1 MPKKDKLGIL
11 DLETL
16 DATWSKSAEVGML
29 QWILKLINAEKF
41 KKLTSGL
48 ANLDKG
54 ESDRE
59 EKELYEQ
66 YKSFGSA
73 LRLNDDDD
81 YTLDDVEQTMR
92 HFILAHDKSFNA
104 KGIKSLDRGKYEIDD
119 AVAYYIKESFL
130 RYLDSPQKKGDLDKA
145 FKAVKKG
152 GVKKPFP
159 SAMQGYVPEVIQN
172 IMNEFLDIEG
182 KREGKVPLNI
192 TNIIES
198 YSTSEDIKLSTLKD
212 WWKEYHRNAL
222 VTFEIK
228 LAVQD
233 LDFTETQVEQIREH
247 FIKDFRK

>member
-73 LRLNDDDD
+73 
-81 YTLDDVEQTMR
+81 
-92 HFILAHDKSFNA
+92 
-104 KGIKSLDRGKYEIDD
+104 
-119 AVAYYIKESFL
+119 
-130 RYLDSPQKKGDLDKA
+130 
-145 FKAVKKG
+145 
-152 GVKKPFP
+152 
-159 SAMQGYVPEVIQN
+159 
-172 IMNEFLDIEG
+172 
-182 KREGKVPLNI
+182 
-192 TNIIES
+192 
-198 YSTSEDIKLSTLKD
+198 
-212 WWKEYHRNAL
+212 
-222 VTFEIK
+222 
-228 LAVQD
+228 
-233 LDFTETQVEQIREH
+233 
-247 FIKDFRK
+247 